1 MLIKLGWAEKV
12 VENWYKMYPNADIFT
27 LIYDEKKVW
36 KIFPKNK
43 INEQVFNLFT
53 QNIYKIFWKQ
63 RFCLPFMLKAIEQ
76 LDFSEYDIVLC
87 SSSWFSHGAITKPNT
102 KFIVYCHS
110 PARYMWDW
118 TNEYK
123 NDLWI
128 NNWIKKI
135 LFNYPINKLFLKLRQ
150 WDYVASKRAD
160 ITIANSTN
168 TKNRI
173 TKYYRKDSQVL
184 YPPVETSRFGRE
196 IEKNNFLLI
205 NNGKELKI
213 ENFNYYIIIS
223 ALTEFKK
230 IEVAIEG
237 FNKMPDKNLIIIWQ
251 WNYRETLEK
260 KSKTNIIFAWP
271 QYWNDLV
278 SLVQSSN
285 WLIFP
290 WEEDFWIV
298 PIEVM
303 AAGKPVFAYR
313 WWWLLETVLEW
324 ITWEFF
330 DNKYWLDFVKKFKI
344 FDEKNLN
351 KHYLPNNCKN
361 QAELFSEIKFE
372 EKIRELVE
380 E

>member
-1 MLIKLGWAEKV
+1 
-12 VENWYKMYPNADIFT
+12 
-27 LIYDEKKVW
+27 
-36 KIFPKNK
+36 
-43 INEQVFNLFT
+43 
-53 QNIYKIFWKQ
+53 
-63 RFCLPFMLKAIEQ
+63 
-76 LDFSEYDIVLC
+76 
-87 SSSWFSHGAITKPNT
+87 
-102 KFIVYCHS
+102 
-110 PARYMWDW
+110 
-118 TNEYK
+118 
-123 NDLWI
+123 
-128 NNWIKKI
+128 
-135 LFNYPINKLFLKLRQ
+135 
-150 WDYVASKRAD
+150 
-160 ITIANSTN
+160 
-168 TKNRI
+168 
-173 TKYYRKDSQVL
+173 
-184 YPPVETSRFGRE
+184 
-196 IEKNNFLLI
+196 
-205 NNGKELKI
+205 
-213 ENFNYYIIIS
+213 
-223 ALTEFKK
+223 
-230 IEVAIEG
+230 
-237 FNKMPDKNLIIIWQ
+237 MPDKNLIIIWQ